1 MNAHSRCI
9 NAAAVCAGTGPYLRL
24 AGKGRWQAVTEL
36 GAAPAG
42 MTALTTRGALLTGAR
57 RVAFVAATAEHRGV
71 AQGAASADSP
81 RPGVTGPAPGTAD
94 PSGWQWQ
101 VRDAFII
108 ATLVAAAACAERLD
122 VARATVASVRAAGGN
137 TAATGPPWWLWLAV
151 TAIGVTAA
159 WLAIARAAEVVGSLT
174 APANARHFADLARI
188 ALALWGLWQV
198 AGLAA
203 AVGAGVPSA
212 LLAVLHLGAYT
223 VAAIALVGAGRA
235 LVGDPAAA
243 WRRTSFVRI
252 ELIVLAA
259 IFAVMLL
266 ASLTAAQVVDVLR
279 AWGDG
284 SPARAVVGL
293 SAALLLGAVC
303 RAGAYRML
311 VPRRIRKPYA
321 RPGRNRPGALAR
333 YWALVVVPLLAVA
346 AGSAAIGAPLGVAAA
361 VVFLAVGAV
370 TRWATPIPGT
380 RCVTCEPRQ
389 ALAASG
395 GHARRRADA
404 HRLRRARRRDA
415 RLIPASRGGL
425 VGRREA
431 ADRRRRRGRALRLA
445 VRGGPQSCN
454 RDPQAPPLAPWARGI
469 GRRARRRT
477 GAERAAR
484 AARGGA
490 RTPAPGPRAL
500 AGRQARLRRR
510 GRAVGRRRCRAG
522 HGGRDL
528 RRSDRRRPRSGKHR
542 PRADRGHGAPGAAA
556 RRGQPQYAAAP
567 PGARGGGCPTGFRS

>member
-1 MNAHSRCI
+1 M
-9 NAAAVCAGTGPYLRL
+9 
-24 AGKGRWQAVTEL
+24 
-36 GAAPAG
+36 
-42 MTALTTRGALLTGAR
+42 
-57 RVAFVAATAEHRGV
+57 AE
-71 AQGAASADSP
+71 GAASANSRRLGLTVP
-81 RPGVTGPAPGTAD
+81 ARPAPAD

-101 VRDAFII
+101 VRDAVII

-137 TAATGPPWWLWLAV
+137 TAAAGPPWWLWVAV

-174 APANARHFADLARI
+174 APANARHFADLARM
-188 ALALWGLWQV
+188 ALGVWGLWQV

-203 AVGAGVPSA
+203 ALGAGVPSA
-212 LLAVLHLGAYT
+212 LLAVMHLGAYT

-293 SAALLLGAVC
+293 SSALLLGAVC

-311 VPRRIRKPYA
+311 VPRRIREPYA

-333 YWALVVVPLLAVA
+333 YWALVVVPPLAVA

-380 RCVTCEPRQ
+380 RCVTYEHVKRSRRLAGTLAVVPMLIVYAGLVGATLDSFLLPEPGSWADVKLLIVAVVAGALFGWLCVEAHRAAVVTPRPHPWRLGLAGLGA
-389 ALAASG
+389 ALAAGLAPNVPGEPPAVVLALPLLALGLWVAGRRGSDGAVELWAG
-395 GHARRRADA
+395 GGVGLGTAVAIYADPIDDARVLGSIGLALIAATGLLVLLHGAASLSTRRA
-404 HRLRRARRRDA
+404 
-415 RLIPASRGGL
+415 
-425 VGRREA
+425 
-431 ADRRRRRGRALRLA
+431 
-445 VRGGPQSCN
+445 
-454 RDPQAPPLAPWARGI
+454 
-469 GRRARRRT
+469 
-477 GAERAAR
+477 
-484 AARGGA
+484 
-490 RTPAPGPRAL
+490 
-500 AGRQARLRRR
+500 
-510 GRAVGRRRCRAG
+510 
-522 HGGRDL
+522 
-528 RRSDRRRPRSGKHR
+528 
-542 PRADRGHGAPGAAA
+542 
-556 RRGQPQYAAAP
+556 
-567 PGARGGGCPTGFRS
+567 PGARGGGCPTGFRL